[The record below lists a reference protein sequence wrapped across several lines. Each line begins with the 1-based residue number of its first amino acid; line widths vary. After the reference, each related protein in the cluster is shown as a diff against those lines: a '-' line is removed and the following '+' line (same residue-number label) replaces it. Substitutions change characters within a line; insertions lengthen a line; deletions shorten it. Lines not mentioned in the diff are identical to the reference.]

1 MWACHWKHI
10 FAIIGPAG
18 MSSTL
23 VQVLEKAIGTVLA
36 RPEVKARFAS
46 TNTAMLPLGTAGLIQ
61 RLKGDNP
68 KWEAL
73 IKRAGI
79 EQE

>member
-1 MWACHWKHI
+1 MKV
-10 FAIIGPAG
+10 AIVAPAG
-18 MSSTL
+18 TPPAV
-23 VQVLEKAIGTVLA
+23 VQALNNALLAVLA
-36 RPEVKARFAS
+36 KPEVKARFAS
-46 TNTAMLPLGTAGLIQ
+46 LDTAMLPLGTGAQEQ

-73 IKRAGI
+73 IKKAGI